1 MEIEEI
7 LKNTFLI
14 ALEANFEGNPSAN
27 LDKSIDLMVNTF
39 TRSLPPSET
48 EQKSKTPEKLVFS
61 RVCGQLRM
69 GLEPTTY

>member
-14 ALEANFEGNPSAN
+14 ALEANFEENPSAN
-27 LDKSIDLMVNTF
+27 LDESIDLVVNTF

-48 EQKSKTPEKLVFS
+48 E
-61 RVCGQLRM
+61 
-69 GLEPTTY
+69 